1 MSQARPVRT
10 AHTSDGWTP
19 ETVSE
24 RVFSSFR
31 ASMYPLDRTADVF
44 TWDPV

>member
-1 MSQARPVRT
+1 MSQSRPIRT

-19 ETVSE
+19 EAVSE
-24 RVFSSFR
+24 RVFPAFKP
-31 ASMYPLDRTADVF
+31 SMYGLDRTADVF